1 MEPILSPIENDIEY
15 RTPEEIKCF
24 QEGLL
29 QEALHYLS
37 EHSAYY
43 RRMFERYGIRLDR
56 IRHLEDRVKI
66 PFTEKKDLQLFNEE
80 FLCCPRE
87 RIVDYVT
94 TSGTLGDPVTFG
106 CTERDLQRL
115 AYNEKKSFACAG
127 LRPGNIVQL
136 MTTLDKRFM
145 AGLAYIPLLLL
156 PATYLSTTKLI
167 FVLAAVAVSD
177 TSAYFVG
184 TRFGHHKLWPRVSPN
199 KSSEGAVG
207 SLVGCVIFCTIY
219 GACLGSASWWA
230 FALLGIAINAFAQL
244 GDLFESALKRAVHV
258 KDSSNLLPGHGGI
271 LDRADSILFAMPMFA
286 VVDQWFFFF

>member
-1 MEPILSPIENDIEY
+1 MAVDHATDIRRTITGLVLAAIVVLALVLRGWVLLALILLVAALGLWEFFSLFWGNKRIPSRVCAIALGWGMLTLTWAH
-15 RTPEEIKCF
+15 RTQDALVCLGAGFVLAAMSFLFRWNEVEE
-24 QEGLL
+24 EGVP
-29 QEALHYLS
+29 AFAAS
-37 EHSAYY
+37 
-43 RRMFERYGIRLDR
+43 GI
-56 IRHLEDRVKI
+56 
-66 PFTEKKDLQLFNEE
+66 
-80 FLCCPRE
+80 
-87 RIVDYVT
+87 
-94 TSGTLGDPVTFG
+94 
-106 CTERDLQRL
+106 
-115 AYNEKKSFACAG
+115 
-127 LRPGNIVQL
+127 
-136 MTTLDKRFM
+136 FM

-258 KDSSNLLPGHGGI
+258 KDSSNLL
-271 LDRADSILFAMPMFA
+271 AMPMFA